1 MFSTYF
7 DRHFWKKFQDRT
19 RDHRLWTMD
28 EQTAFSMVNRPSSMV
43 QNETFSPL
51 SLSNP
56 IEMAVSEQILV
67 QKAQKGDPEA
77 FEALVNEHQQYVYN
91 LALRVVKDENEALD
105 LAQETFVRAWTAL
118 PNFKGQS
125 QFRTWLY
132 RIVTNLCYNRLPNLR
147 RSLNDLGDD
156 VMEDIPEAHLD
167 TPAEAFEHSETRQHL
182 QDAIQS
188 LDSNY
193 QLLITLRYQN
203 ELSYEEIAST
213 LNLPLG
219 TVKTGIFRAK
229 EQLRKS
235 LAQLEE
241 SWITA

>member
-1 MFSTYF
+1 MSAT
-7 DRHFWKKFQDRT
+7 
-19 RDHRLWTMD
+19 
-28 EQTAFSMVNRPSSMV
+28 E
-43 QNETFSPL
+43 
-51 SLSNP
+51 
-56 IEMAVSEQILV
+56 IILI
-67 QKAQKGDPEA
+67 QRAQKGDQDA
-77 FEALVNEHQQYVYN
+77 FAALVTEHQRYVFN

-156 VMEDIPEAHLD
+156 VMEDIPEPSFD
-167 TPAEAFEHSETRQHL
+167 NPAREFESNETKRHL
-182 QDAIQS
+182 QTAINE

-203 ELSYEEIAST
+203 ELSYDEIAST

-235 LAQLEE
+235 LAHLEE

>member
-1 MFSTYF
+1 MS
-7 DRHFWKKFQDRT
+7 
-19 RDHRLWTMD
+19 
-28 EQTAFSMVNRPSSMV
+28 ESETA
-43 QNETFSPL
+43 
-51 SLSNP
+51 
-56 IEMAVSEQILV
+56 LV
-67 QKAQKGDPEA
+67 QRAQKGDHDA
-77 FEALVNEHQQYVYN
+77 FAALVDANQQYVYN

-118 PNFKGQS
+118 SNFKGQS

-156 VMEDIPEAHLD
+156 VMEDIPEPGFNS
-167 TPAEAFEHSETRQHL
+167 PAKEFESNETRHHL
-182 QDAIQS
+182 HRAMEE
-188 LDSNY
+188 LDENY
-193 QLLITLRYQN
+193 RLLINLRYQN

-229 EQLRKS
+229 AQLRNA
-235 LAQLEE
+235 LANLED

>member
-1 MFSTYF
+1 MS
-7 DRHFWKKFQDRT
+7 
-19 RDHRLWTMD
+19 
-28 EQTAFSMVNRPSSMV
+28 A
-43 QNETFSPL
+43 NEVTL
-51 SLSNP
+51 
-56 IEMAVSEQILV
+56 IRR
-67 QKAQKGDPEA
+67 AQKGDQDA
-77 FEALVNEHQQYVYN
+77 FAALVDEHQRYVYN

-105 LAQETFVRAWTAL
+105 LAQETFLRAWIAL
-118 PNFKGQS
+118 PNFRGQS

-132 RIVTNLCYNRLPNLR
+132 RIATNLCYNRLPNLR

-156 VMEDIPEAHLD
+156 VMEDIPESLFN
-167 TPAEAFEHSETRQHL
+167 TPAHEFESSETRCYLHR
-182 QDAIQS
+182 AIED
-188 LDSNY
+188 LDENY
-193 QLLITLRYQN
+193 RLLITLRYQN

>member
-1 MFSTYF
+1 MPDTE
-7 DRHFWKKFQDRT
+7 K
-19 RDHRLWTMD
+19 
-28 EQTAFSMVNRPSSMV
+28 
-43 QNETFSPL
+43 
-51 SLSNP
+51 SL
-56 IEMAVSEQILV
+56 IQR
-67 QKAQKGDPEA
+67 AQKGEHDA
-77 FEALVNEHQQYVYN
+77 FAALVTEHQRYVYN

-156 VMEDIPEAHLD
+156 VMEDIPETNSSFD
-167 TPAEAFEHSETRQHL
+167 NPARGFESNETRNYLHQAL
-182 QDAIQS
+182 EE
-188 LDSNY
+188 LDENY
-193 QLLITLRYQN
+193 RLLIILRYQN

-213 LNLPLG
+213 LSLPLG

-229 EQLRKS
+229 AQLRNT
-235 LAQLEE
+235 LTNLED

>member
-1 MFSTYF
+1 
-7 DRHFWKKFQDRT
+7 
-19 RDHRLWTMD
+19 MD
-28 EQTAFSMVNRPSSMV
+28 NEQAFIQR
-43 QNETFSPL
+43 
-51 SLSNP
+51 
-56 IEMAVSEQILV
+56 AR
-67 QKAQKGDPEA
+67 KGDHDA
-77 FEALVNEHQQYVYN
+77 FAALVDEHQRYVYN

-147 RSLNDLGDD
+147 RSLNNLGDD
-156 VMEDIPEAHLD
+156 IMENIPETVSTFANPAHEF
-167 TPAEAFEHSETRQHL
+167 EANETRKHL
-182 QDAIQS
+182 HQAINR
-188 LDSNY
+188 LDEQY
-193 QLLITLRYQN
+193 RLLVTLRYQS

>member
-1 MFSTYF
+1 L
-7 DRHFWKKFQDRT
+7 K
-19 RDHRLWTMD
+19 
-28 EQTAFSMVNRPSSMV
+28 E
-43 QNETFSPL
+43 
-51 SLSNP
+51 P
-56 IEMAVSEQILV
+56 IVDKEKTLIQR
-67 QKAQKGDPEA
+67 AQKGNHDA
-77 FEALVNEHQQYVYN
+77 FAALVDEHQRYVYN

-105 LAQETFVRAWTAL
+105 LTQETFVRAWTAL
-118 PNFKGQS
+118 PNFKGKS

-156 VMEDIPEAHLD
+156 VMEDIPE
-167 TPAEAFEHSETRQHL
+167 TNFNNPVQEFELNETRQHL
-182 QDAIQS
+182 HQAIEG
-188 LDSNY
+188 LDEKY

-235 LAQLEE
+235 LARLED

>member
-1 MFSTYF
+1 MPDT
-7 DRHFWKKFQDRT
+7 
-19 RDHRLWTMD
+19 
-28 EQTAFSMVNRPSSMV
+28 
-43 QNETFSPL
+43 
-51 SLSNP
+51 
-56 IEMAVSEQILV
+56 EQILI
-67 QKAQKGDPEA
+67 QKAQKGDPNA

-156 VMEDIPEAHLD
+156 VMEDIPEPGFNS
-167 TPAEAFEHSETRQHL
+167 PAKEFESNETRSHL
-182 QDAIQS
+182 HRAMEE
-188 LDSNY
+188 LDENY
-193 QLLITLRYQN
+193 RLLINLRYQN

-229 EQLRKS
+229 AQLRNA
-235 LAQLEE
+235 LANLED